1 MYRLFVGG
9 IKKLNAIKVAMIY
22 SSKVKSLSD
31 HYYTKNDYN
40 FFKRAIFRNRNL
52 EVDYVDSL
60 NKIDVSRLEKD
71 YDVILLPE
79 FTDTEVQALKGI
91 RDTRIPVIA
100 RAHDPHTVLIFDKI
114 GLSVSLKVD
123 WFFGFYAPAT
133 FYKYYPK
140 HFRYEA
146 VHIGLE
152 PSMYENVKPW
162 NERIS
167 DKIAISG
174 ILDKPDLRHRLYYRV
189 LLRRPP
195 ELSSW
200 YHYKL
205 RTKCNSLPYVTHT
218 RDILPG
224 QSTDTLPELLSRF
237 RAGIAATTSFPT
249 IKYKETPAAGCLTFM
264 EVTEQN
270 HGSFLG
276 YEDGKTAIFINDTN
290 YTKKFQEYLDNPDD
304 PRWERIAM
312 AGRRYVL
319 ENLSNDKGVEKLVS
333 MMRKAL
339 GEENVQI

>member
-1 MYRLFVGG
+1 MNV
-9 IKKLNAIKVAMIY
+9 IKVAMIY
-22 SSKVKSLSD
+22 SSKATRINGHHSS
-31 HYYTKNDYN
+31 KNAYN
-40 FFKRAIFRNRNL
+40 FFKRAVFRNRNL

-60 NKIDVSRLEKD
+60 NKIDVSRLKKD
-71 YDVILLPE
+71 YDVVLLAMI
-79 FTDTEVQALKGI
+79 TDAEGQALKGI
-91 RDTRIPVIA
+91 KDTHIPVIA
-100 RAHDPHTVLIFDKI
+100 RPNDPHTVLRFDRI

-123 WFFGFYAPAT
+123 WFFDFYAPAS

-140 HFRYEA
+140 HFRYEV

-167 DKIAISG
+167 DKIAMSG
-174 ILDKPDLRHRLYYRV
+174 VLDKPDLKHRLYYRV

-224 QSTDTLPELLSRF
+224 QGTDTLPELLSRF
-237 RAGIAATTSFPT
+237 RTGIAATTSFPT
-249 IKYKETPAAGCLTFM
+249 VKYKETPAAGCLTFM
-264 EVTEQN
+264 EITEQN

-276 YEDGKTAIFINDTN
+276 YEDGKTAIFINETN
-290 YTKKFQEYLDNPDD
+290 YTKKFQEYLDSPDD
-304 PRWERIAM
+304 PKWEKIAK
-312 AGRRYVL
+312 AGRRHVL

-333 MMRKAL
+333 IMRKAL
-339 GEENVQI
+339 GE

>member
-1 MYRLFVGG
+1 M
-9 IKKLNAIKVAMIY
+9 NSIKVAMIY
-22 SSKVKSLSD
+22 SSKVPMINGYHSN
-31 HYYTKNDYN
+31 KNDYN
-40 FFKRAIFRNRNL
+40 FFKHAMFRNRNL

-60 NKIDVSRLEKD
+60 NKIDVPRLERD
-71 YDVILLPE
+71 YDVILLAE
-79 FTDTEVQALKGI
+79 ITDVEGQALKGI
-91 RDTRIPVIA
+91 RDVHIPVIA
-100 RAHDPHTVLIFDKI
+100 RPNDPHTVLRRDII

-123 WFFGFYAPAT
+123 WFFDFYAPAS
-133 FYKYYPK
+133 FYRHYPK
-140 HFRYEA
+140 HFRYEV

-167 DKIAISG
+167 DKIAMSG
-174 ILDKPDLRHRLYYRV
+174 VLDRPDLKHRLYYRV

-264 EVTEQN
+264 EITEQN

-276 YEDGKTAIFINDTN
+276 YEDGKTAIFINDAN
-290 YTKKFQEYLDNPDD
+290 YTKKFQEYLDSPDD
-304 PRWERIAM
+304 PKWEKIAM
-312 AGRRYVL
+312 AGRRYAL
-319 ENLSNDKGVEKLVS
+319 ENLSNDKGVEKLAS
-333 MMRKAL
+333 IMRKAL
-339 GEENVQI
+339 GEENTQL